1 MAPLPGNEAD
11 HLRDRAR
18 RDLLDLL
25 ESVRGKKNLVISK
38 DLAGPVGLFVKF
50 SVLQEYG
57 VDRVFLLENAN
68 VDSSQRNVVFLVHAE
83 KVSQVATVAE
93 QIKKLRQTSSVEH
106 DISIFWV
113 PRRTLVSDTILEEA
127 GITGDVNIAELPIYF
142 LPLEQDVLSL
152 ELDDSF
158 GDLYLHKNPGSVYL
172 AAKGLM
178 NIQRRHGYFPRITG
192 KGDNARKLADLLVRM
207 RKEVEAEQP
216 STAGPNYGNKL
227 PSSSIEQLII
237 LDRDVDFGTPLLTQ
251 LTYEGLIDEF
261 VGIKN
266 NQADVDSS
274 VVGPAAQPA
283 GQSTKPGSKR
293 KIQLDSSDQ
302 LFSQL
307 RDTNFAIVGDI
318 LNRVARRLESDYE
331 TRHSAQTTAELREF
345 VNRLPAYQLEHQSLK
360 VHTNLAEDIM
370 RQTRSDI
377 FRKVLEVQQSHAAG
391 ADPSYQHA
399 NISELIARD
408 VPLKTVLRLLCLESC
423 MSGGLRAKDLDHFKQ
438 EILQAYGYQHL
449 LTFRALEK
457 MELLQPRGSATA
469 MLLPSAVGGT
479 VAGTKTNYNYLRK
492 NLRLVVEEVSE
503 KEPNDISYV
512 YSGFAPLSVRLVQ
525 CILQKSYMMSLIK
538 GRLPSSSAAAPTAQI
553 NTSATSS
560 PGWIGF
566 EEIVKSARGA
576 TFSIVQKGDEKAVR
590 ARQTLMSGGH
600 SSHSQKTVYIMFLGG
615 ITFTEIAA
623 LRYIASQEAATRKFV
638 ICTTSLLS
646 GDRMVNAAIE
656 GASFGEAE
664 STPQS
669 VALRS

>member
-11 HLRDRAR
+11 YLREKTR
-18 RDLLDLL
+18 RDLLGLL
-25 ESVRGKKNLVISK
+25 EGVRGKKNLVISK

-50 SVLQEYG
+50 SVLQDYG

-83 KVSQVATVAE
+83 KVNQVATVSE
-93 QIKKLRQTSSVEH
+93 QIKKLRQTSSLEH

-113 PRRTLVSDTILEEA
+113 PRRTFVSDALLEEA
-127 GITGDVNIAELPIYF
+127 GIIGDVNIAELPVYF
-142 LPLEQDVLSL
+142 LPLEHDVLSL

-158 GDLYLHKNPGSVYL
+158 GDLYLYKNPASVYHS
-172 AAKGLM
+172 AKGLM

-207 RKEVEAEQP
+207 RKEVEAEQS
-216 STAGPNYGNKL
+216 STAGPDYGNML

-237 LDRDVDFGTPLLTQ
+237 IDREVDFGTPLLTQ

-261 VGIKN
+261 VGIQN
-266 NQADVDSS
+266 NQADVDTSI
-274 VVGPAAQPA
+274 VGPAGQPA
-283 GQSTKPGSKR
+283 AAPAPSTKPGLKR

-345 VNRLPAYQLEHQSLK
+345 VNRLPAYQQEHQSLK

-391 ADPSYQHA
+391 IDSSYQHG
-399 NISELIARD
+399 NVSELIARN

-469 MLLPSAVGGT
+469 MLLPGAVGGV

-525 CILQKSYMMSLIK
+525 CILQKPYMVSLIK
-538 GRLPSSSAAAPTAQI
+538 GGPPAAAAPTAQI
-553 NTSATSS
+553 NTSNTSS

-566 EEIVKSARGA
+566 EEIAKSARGS
-576 TFSIVQKGDEKAVR
+576 TFSIVQKGDERAVR

-600 SSHSQKTVYIMFLGG
+600 LNGSHKTVYVMFLGG

-623 LRYIASQEAATRKFV
+623 LRYIASQEAATRKIV
-638 ICTTSLLS
+638 ICTTSILS
-646 GDRMVNAAIE
+646 GDRMVGAAIE
-656 GASFGEAE
+656 GGSLQAA
-664 STPQS
+664 
-669 VALRS
+669 AM